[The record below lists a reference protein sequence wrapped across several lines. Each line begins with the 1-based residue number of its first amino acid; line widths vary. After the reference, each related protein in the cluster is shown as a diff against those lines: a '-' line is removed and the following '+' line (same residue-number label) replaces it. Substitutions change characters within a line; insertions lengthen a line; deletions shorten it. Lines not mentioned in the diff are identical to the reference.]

1 MAAAATLDTPSRLG
15 HYEVHSPLGRGGM
28 GEVYL
33 ATDRRLGRKIA
44 LKVLPPELAS
54 SRERL
59 QSFKYEARAVA
70 ALEHPNIVTIFSIEE
85 IEGLH
90 FLTLELIRGHA
101 LDEIME
107 AEAPL
112 EPGRVLDLA
121 RPLCDAVG
129 AVHAGGLVHGDLKPA
144 NVMLAGSGV
153 LKVLDFGLATAYSA
167 AEVEG
172 GSEDETV
179 VDATATAVAEV
190 AGTLPYMAPERLG
203 GQRLTPLI
211 DVYALGVLLYEMCS
225 GRRPFRADGGAELV
239 AEILRDPFVPLDE
252 VRPSLWPSLRALV
265 HRCLSRVPEARP
277 ADAGE
282 LERAL
287 AKVQREATG
296 EVRVSRGAGDEPST
310 TSGFL
315 TAEGRS
321 APSIVVL
328 PFLDLSQAK
337 DQEFFC
343 DGLTEDLISA
353 LTRFPGLR
361 VVARTSAFSFKDQ
374 QQDVREIG
382 RALGVGRVLQGS
394 VRRAG
399 PRLRVT
405 VQLVSANDGFQLWSE
420 RFDRLVDDIFAI
432 QDEIT
437 EEVVEMLQGELASGE
452 QRAALSVARQAPDLD
467 AYHHYLKAR
476 YLWNKRSATDIE
488 RAIAELRHAVDID
501 PTYALAHAG
510 VADCYTILGYYSRM
524 TPDEAF
530 PRAKAAA
537 RRALEIDPEL
547 AEAHASIA
555 FCRTLFDWDW
565 RSAEASFRRAL
576 ELRPGYATL
585 RHWYSEFL
593 VWRGQADEAVRE
605 AKRALEL
612 DPLSLIINTL
622 VGWVYYYS
630 AQNRRAIRRL
640 EKTLELD
647 PDFSPACFW
656 LALAHAQEGHPKRAV
671 ASLERVVE
679 KEPENLMMQAA
690 LGSLYAG
697 LGCRAEADLI
707 AGRLEAA
714 AAESYVPPYYLAALF
729 HGYRETERTF
739 AELERAFEVR
749 DNWLVFLGVDPLWNG
764 LRQDPRF
771 QVLLRRVG
779 LASTRQSRSI

>member
-1 MAAAATLDTPSRLG
+1 
-15 HYEVHSPLGRGGM
+15 M

-59 QSFKYEARAVA
+59 RSFKHEARAVA
-70 ALEHPNIVTIFSIEE
+70 ALEHPNIVTIFSIEDVD
-85 IEGLH
+85 GLH
-90 FLTLELIRGHA
+90 FLTLELIRGRA
-101 LDEIME
+101 LDEILNE
-107 AEAPL
+107 EGPL
-112 EPGRVLDLA
+112 DPTRVYDLA

-129 AVHAGGLVHGDLKPA
+129 SVHAGGFVHGDLKPA
-144 NVMLAGSGV
+144 NVMLADSGV
-153 LKVLDFGLATAYSA
+153 LKVLDFGLAMAYSA
-167 AEVEG
+167 ADGEG
-172 GSEDETV
+172 RSDGETA
-179 VDATATAVAEV
+179 VDATATSVAEV

-203 GQRLTPLI
+203 GERMTPRT

-225 GRRPFRADGGAELV
+225 GRRPFRAPSGAELV

-252 VRPSLWPSLRALV
+252 VQPALKPSLRALI
-265 HRCLSRVPEARP
+265 HRCLSRTPEARP

-287 AKVQREATG
+287 AKVQRQAAGTG
-296 EVRVSRGAGDEPST
+296 SAGETGGAGDEPST

-328 PFLDLSQAK
+328 PFADMSQSK

-353 LTRFPGLR
+353 LTRFAGLR
-361 VVARTSAFSFKDQ
+361 VVARTSAFSFKGQ

-382 RALGVGRVLQGS
+382 VALGVDRVLQGS

-399 PRLRVT
+399 QRLRVT
-405 VQLVSANDGFQLWSE
+405 VQLVNAEDGFQLWSE
-420 RFDRLVDDIFAI
+420 RFDRQVDDIFAI

-437 EEVVEMLQGELASGE
+437 EEVVERLQGELASGE
-452 QRAALSVARQAPDLD
+452 QGAAVAVARQAPDMD
-467 AYHHYLKAR
+467 AYHHYLKGR
-476 YLWNKRSATDIE
+476 YLWNKRSAADIE
-488 RAIAELRHAVDID
+488 RAIVELRRAVDVD

-510 VADCYTILGYYSRM
+510 IADCYTILGYYSRV
-524 TPDEAF
+524 TPEDAF

-537 RRALEIDPEL
+537 RRALDIDPGL

-555 FCRTLFDWDW
+555 FCQTLFEWDW
-565 RSAEASFRRAL
+565 RSADASFRRAL

-585 RHWYSEFL
+585 RHWHSEFL
-593 VWRGQADEAVRE
+593 VWRGQGDEAVKE
-605 AKRALEL
+605 AKKALEL

-622 VGWVYYYS
+622 VGWVYYYTE
-630 AQNRRAIRRL
+630 QNRRAIRRL

-647 PDFSPACFW
+647 PEFSPARFW
-656 LALAHAQEGHPKRAV
+656 LALAHAQEGHSKRAV
-671 ASLERVVE
+671 SSLERVVE
-679 KEPENLMMQAA
+679 REPDNLMMQAA

-697 LGCRAEADLI
+697 LGHRAAADHI
-707 AGRLEAA
+707 VERLETAS
-714 AAESYVPPYYLAALF
+714 AESYVPPYYLAALF
-729 HGYRETERTF
+729 HGYRDTERTF
-739 AELERAFEVR
+739 AELDRALEVR

-764 LRQDPRF
+764 LREDPRF

-779 LASTRQSRSI
+779 LATARPGG